1 MLEATLA
8 GEWLKQGLCV
18 GMDAEQWI
26 APGDL
31 PTTKKLKAVCA
42 ECPVREQCL
51 EYALD
56 LPERET
62 MGVWGG
68 TSERERRKIR
78 MTRRRK
84 QMEEERGTERAAG

>member
-1 MLEATLA
+1 MLEQTLA

-18 GMDAEQWI
+18 GDDAEMWI

-31 PTTKKLKAVCA
+31 PTTQRLKRICA
-42 ECPVREQCL
+42 ECPVKEQCL

-78 MTRRRK
+78 MFRNRRRR
-84 QMEEERGTERAAG
+84 EEDDGAERATG